1 MKFKAFSYNEI
12 LIVAA
17 IMVVLFALSTPF
29 YLRMIHSND
38 VTYNSD
44 FIVRYLRSAQINS
57 IIGKDNAEWGVCK
70 VGTQIVMYKVS
81 CANGNYV
88 HEYEIKG
95 SVNITGLDNILFE
108 SKSGN
113 TNMNHTIII
122 ESGGVSEQ
130 IVLNAIGGYE
140 IN

>member
-38 VTYNSD
+38 VTYNAD
-44 FIVRYLRSAQINS
+44 FILRYLRSAQINS
-57 IIGKDNAEWGVCK
+57 IIGKENAEWGVCK
-70 VGTQIVMYKVS
+70 VDNQIVMYKTS
-81 CANGNYV
+81 CASGNYI

-95 SVNITGLDNILFE
+95 SVNITGINNILFE
-108 SKSGN
+108 SNSGN
-113 TNMNHTIII
+113 TNMTDTITI

-130 IVLNAIGGYE
+130 IVVNAIGGYE